1 MKKVIAALLCFIL
14 TAVSSGCTGG
24 DISSEFSLL
33 SPEDKEMTFT
43 VGDYGLTF
51 RTPPEWK
58 EDMEDTELDYFV
70 TNISAGLGIFGF
82 YRSDFTDD
90 TEPEDIFRIQN
101 DSTLE
106 AYDNVQKLE
115 HESTFEASDKTIT
128 SELYSAEF
136 ELEKIYVYFT
146 LVEFPERD
154 EFFWTMITASPSY
167 ARKHFDEFDDI
178 IDSFELE
185 EANTNND
192 SVSSGSDNAI

>member
-1 MKKVIAALLCFIL
+1 M
-14 TAVSSGCTGG
+14 AVSSGCTGG
-24 DISSEFSLL
+24 DVSSGLSLL
-33 SPEDKEMTFT
+33 SPENKEKTFT
-43 VGDYGLTF
+43 VDDYGLSF
-51 RTPPEWK
+51 RTPTGWV
-58 EDMEDTELDYFV
+58 EDMEDTELDYFC

-106 AYDNVQKLE
+106 AYENVQKLE

-136 ELEKIYVYFT
+136 ELEKIYVYFM

-178 IDSFELE
+178 IDSFELK
-185 EANTNND
+185 EAD
-192 SVSSGSDNAI
+192 SNSNGASSGSGSAI

>member
-1 MKKVIAALLCFIL
+1 MKNVIAALLCLIL
-14 TAVSSGCTGG
+14 MAVSSGCTGG
-24 DISSEFSLL
+24 DVSSGLSLL
-33 SPEDKEMTFT
+33 SPENKEKTFT
-43 VGDYGLTF
+43 VDDYGLSF
-51 RTPPEWK
+51 RTPTGWV
-58 EDMEDTELDYFV
+58 EDMEGTELDYFC

-106 AYDNVQKLE
+106 AYENVQKLE

-136 ELEKIYVYFT
+136 ELEKIYVYFM

-178 IDSFELE
+178 IDSFELK
-185 EANTNND
+185 EAD
-192 SVSSGSDNAI
+192 SNSNGASSGSGSAI

>member
-24 DISSEFSLL
+24 DVSSEFSLL

-43 VGDYGLTF
+43 VEDYGLTF

-178 IDSFELE
+178 IDSFDLE

>member
-24 DISSEFSLL
+24 DVSSEFSLL

-43 VGDYGLTF
+43 VEDYGLTF

>member
-1 MKKVIAALLCFIL
+1 MKKVIAALLSFIL
-14 TAVSSGCTGG
+14 AAVFSGCTGG
-24 DISSEFSLL
+24 DVSSEFSLL

-43 VGDYGLTF
+43 VEDYGLTF

>member
-1 MKKVIAALLCFIL
+1 MKNVIAALLCLIL
-14 TAVSSGCTGG
+14 MAVSSGCTGG
-24 DISSEFSLL
+24 DVSSGLSLL
-33 SPEDKEMTFT
+33 SPENKEKTFT
-43 VGDYGLTF
+43 VDDYGLSF
-51 RTPPEWK
+51 RTPTGWV
-58 EDMEDTELDYFV
+58 EDMEDTELDYFC

-106 AYDNVQKLE
+106 AYENVQKLE

-136 ELEKIYVYFT
+136 ELEKIYVYFM

-154 EFFWTMITASPSY
+154 EFFWTMITASPSS

-178 IDSFELE
+178 FDSFELK
-185 EANTNND
+185 EADPSSVGD
-192 SVSSGSDNAI
+192 SSENGSAI

>member
-1 MKKVIAALLCFIL
+1 MKKVIAALLSFIL
-14 TAVSSGCTGG
+14 AAVFSGCTGS
-24 DISSEFSLL
+24 DISSGFSLL
-33 SPEDKEMTFT
+33 SPENKEKTFT
-43 VGDYGLTF
+43 VEDYGLTF
-51 RTPPEWK
+51 RTPTGWV

-90 TEPEDIFRIQN
+90 AEPEDIFRIQN

-115 HESTFEASDKTIT
+115 HESTFEASNKTIT
-128 SELYSAEF
+128 AELYSAEF

-154 EFFWTMITASPSY
+154 EFFWTIITASPSY

-178 IDSFELE
+178 IDSFDLE
-185 EANTNND
+185 EAD
-192 SVSSGSDNAI
+192 SGSAGSSSENGSAI

>member
-1 MKKVIAALLCFIL
+1 MKKVIAALLCLIL
-14 TAVSSGCTGG
+14 MAVSSGCTGG
-24 DISSEFSLL
+24 DVSSGFSLL
-33 SPEDKEMTFT
+33 SPENKEKTFT
-43 VGDYGLTF
+43 VEDYGLTF
-51 RTPPEWK
+51 RTPTGWV

-90 TEPEDIFRIQN
+90 AEPEDIFQIQN
-101 DSTLE
+101 EGTLE
-106 AYDNVQKLE
+106 AYENVQKLE

-128 SELYSAEF
+128 SELYSAEY
-136 ELEKIYVYFT
+136 ELEKIYVYLT

-154 EFFWTMITASPSY
+154 EFFWTIITASPSY

-185 EANTNND
+185 EAD
-192 SVSSGSDNAI
+192 SGSAGSSSENGSAI

>member
-1 MKKVIAALLCFIL
+1 M
-14 TAVSSGCTGG
+14 SRN
-24 DISSEFSLL
+24 L
-33 SPEDKEMTFT
+33 SM
-43 VGDYGLTF
+43 
-51 RTPPEWK
+51 
-58 EDMEDTELDYFV
+58 
-70 TNISAGLGIFGF
+70 
-82 YRSDFTDD
+82 
-90 TEPEDIFRIQN
+90 
-101 DSTLE
+101 
-106 AYDNVQKLE
+106 
-115 HESTFEASDKTIT
+115 IT

>member
-1 MKKVIAALLCFIL
+1 MKNVIAALLCLIL
-14 TAVSSGCTGG
+14 MAVSSGCTGG
-24 DISSEFSLL
+24 DVSSGLSLL
-33 SPEDKEMTFT
+33 SPENKEKTFT
-43 VGDYGLTF
+43 VDDYGLSF
-51 RTPPEWK
+51 RTPTGWV
-58 EDMEDTELDYFV
+58 EDMEDTELDYFC

-106 AYDNVQKLE
+106 AYENVQKLE

-136 ELEKIYVYFT
+136 ELEKIYVYFM

-178 IDSFELE
+178 IDSFELK
-185 EANTNND
+185 EAD
-192 SVSSGSDNAI
+192 SNSNGASSGSGSAI

>member
-1 MKKVIAALLCFIL
+1 MKKVIAALLSFIL
-14 TAVSSGCTGG
+14 AAVFSGCTGG
-24 DISSEFSLL
+24 DVSSEFSLL

-43 VGDYGLTF
+43 VEDYGLTF

-136 ELEKIYVYFT
+136 ELEKIYVYFK
-146 LVEFPERD
+146 LVEFKERD
-154 EFFWTMITASPSY
+154 EILWTMIMASPSY

>member
-1 MKKVIAALLCFIL
+1 MKKVIAALLSFIL
-14 TAVSSGCTGG
+14 AAVSSGCTGG
-24 DISSEFSLL
+24 DVSSEFSLL

-43 VGDYGLTF
+43 VEDYGLTF

-115 HESTFEASDKTIT
+115 H
-128 SELYSAEF
+128 
-136 ELEKIYVYFT
+136 
-146 LVEFPERD
+146 
-154 EFFWTMITASPSY
+154 
-167 ARKHFDEFDDI
+167 
-178 IDSFELE
+178 
-185 EANTNND
+185 
-192 SVSSGSDNAI
+192 DNI

>member
-24 DISSEFSLL
+24 DVSSEFSLL

-43 VGDYGLTF
+43 VEDYGLTF

-106 AYDNVQKLE
+106 AYENVQKLE

-136 ELEKIYVYFT
+136 ELEKIYVYFM

-178 IDSFELE
+178 IDSSELE

>member
-24 DISSEFSLL
+24 DVSSEFSLL

-43 VGDYGLTF
+43 VEDYGLTF

-106 AYDNVQKLE
+106 AYNNVQKLE

-185 EANTNND
+185 EANTNHD
-192 SVSSGSDNAI
+192 SVSSDSNNAI